1 MKEKKIK
8 QKREKSECRALNMI
22 WFGGVYWMC
31 ILGYNLNVFPPLRQG
46 PDSEINAALQF
57 LTAPSTWQVHSE
69 LSNF

>member
-1 MKEKKIK
+1 
-8 QKREKSECRALNMI
+8 MI
-22 WFGGVYWMC
+22 WFGGIYWMC
-31 ILGYNLNVFPPLRQG
+31 ILGYNFNVFPPLCQG